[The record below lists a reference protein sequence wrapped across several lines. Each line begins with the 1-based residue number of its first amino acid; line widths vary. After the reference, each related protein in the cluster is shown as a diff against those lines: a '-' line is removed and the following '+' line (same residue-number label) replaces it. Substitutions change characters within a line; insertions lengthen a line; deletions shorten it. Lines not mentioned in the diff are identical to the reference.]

1 MQDIGQQLFQ
11 GSPQAI
17 MVTDLDNK
25 IVQVNNAFEKITGY
39 GFSDVIG
46 EDPRMLGAGQMNES
60 HYEGLWSQLQSDG
73 QWVGELWNRHKDGS
87 VYPAWFNIISV
98 SDESGNATGFIA
110 QFFNISEIKAD
121 LQSTQQ
127 QNQYDD
133 LTKLPNWSF
142 FSDQL
147 EQQIQKTINSEQQLA
162 VMLVDLDRF
171 KWINDNLGRK
181 VGDNILQKVASRLC
195 SVVPEKDRVARL
207 SSDEFLVMLPAV
219 SGIDDAVKVAQRVV
233 EQLAQ
238 GIFVDHR
245 EIFISGS
252 VGIALAPDHS
262 TRAKDLVKKADVA
275 MYAAKQGGRN
285 TYRVYSDL
293 MERSKGPQIL
303 REEDLTKALVS
314 GEVQMSFLPIYSLY
328 SHQVVAVHAR
338 PYWHHAELGQL
349 PFSDFA
355 GLMQSQEALEV
366 YEEWLNQE
374 LSALSVVWEGFP
386 GLRFISFRMEAQQLP
401 NKSAIQRWVSQLT
414 QYQLMGRMMLDVD
427 IRTALEREGALFDL
441 LATDAMLS
449 VSGFAHQSPVLDQL
463 KDIHPDIIRLDSD
476 LITHMSSD
484 DGRQKIVDVVM
495 DLADRL
501 EIEVM
506 ADGVATAGQR
516 GDLMGQGCMLMQG
529 RYFGMPLTLEQLMD
543 HLAVEH
549 K

>member
-39 GFSDVIG
+39 GFNDVIG

-60 HYEGLWSQLQSDG
+60 LYEGLWSQLQSDG

-98 SDESGNATGFIA
+98 SDESGKATGFIA

-147 EQQIQKTINSEQQLA
+147 EQQIQTNISSEQQLA

-338 PYWHHAELGQL
+338 PCWHHTELGQL

-355 GLMQSQEALEV
+355 GLMQSKEALEV
-366 YEEWLNQE
+366 YEDWLNQE

-386 GLRFISFRMEAQQLP
+386 GLRFISFRIEAQQLQ

-414 QYQLMGRMMLDVD
+414 QYQLLGRMMLDVD

-449 VSGFAHQSPVLDQL
+449 VSGFAHQSPILDQL

-476 LITHMSSD
+476 LITHMSTD

-495 DLADRL
+495 NLADRL

>member
-25 IVQVNNAFEKITGY
+25 IVQVNDAFEKITGY
-39 GFSDVIG
+39 GFNDVIG

-60 HYEGLWSQLQSDG
+60 YYEGLWSQLQSDG
-73 QWVGELWNRHKDGS
+73 HWVGELWNRHKDGS

-98 SDESGNATGFIA
+98 SDESGKATGFIA

-147 EQQIQKTINSEQQLA
+147 EQQIQANISSEQQLA

-181 VGDNILQKVASRLC
+181 VGDSILQKVASRLC
-195 SVVPEKDRVARL
+195 SVVPEKDHVARL
-207 SSDEFLVMLPAV
+207 SSDEFLVMLPTV

-338 PYWHHAELGQL
+338 PHWHHAELGQL
-349 PFSDFA
+349 PFADFA
-355 GLMQSQEALEV
+355 GLMQSKEALEV
-366 YEEWLNQE
+366 YEDWLNQE

-386 GLRFISFRMEAQQLP
+386 GLRFISFRMEAQQLQ

-476 LITHMSSD
+476 LITHMSTD

>member
-11 GSPQAI
+11 LSPQAI

-25 IVQVNNAFEKITGY
+25 IVQTNEAFEKITGY
-39 GFSDVIG
+39 SFNEVIG
-46 EDPRMLGAGQMNES
+46 ENPRMLGAGQMNDS
-60 HYEGLWSQLQSDG
+60 FYEELWSSLQKSG
-73 QWVGELWNRHKDGS
+73 QWAGELWNRHKDGS
-87 VYPAWFNIISV
+87 VYPAWFNILSIA
-98 SDESGNATGFIA
+98 DDSGKATGYIA

-121 LQSTQQ
+121 LQSATK
-127 QNQYDD
+127 QNTHDE
-133 LTKLPNWSF
+133 LTHLPNWDY
-142 FSDQL
+142 FSAQLDQKI
-147 EQQIQKTINSEQQLA
+147 QQCEENQKQLA

-171 KWINDNLGRK
+171 KWINDNLGRN
-181 VGDNILQKVASRLC
+181 VGDNILQKVANRL
-195 SVVPEKDRVARL
+195 STVVPEKDAVARL
-207 SSDEFLVMLPAV
+207 SSDEFVIMLPEV
-219 SGIDDAVKVAQRVV
+219 SGIDDATTVAQKVV

-252 VGIALAPDHS
+252 VGIALSPEHS
-262 TRAKDLVKKADVA
+262 VRAKELVKKADVA

-314 GEVQMSFLPIYSLY
+314 GDVQMAFLPIYSLY
-328 SHQVVAVHAR
+328 SHKVVAVHAR
-338 PYWHHAELGQL
+338 PYWNHAELGQI
-349 PFSDFA
+349 PFSDFS
-355 GLMQSQEALEV
+355 GLMQSKDAIDV
-366 YEEWLNQE
+366 YEQWLHQE
-374 LSALSVVWEGFP
+374 LSSLSLVWEGFP
-386 GLRFISFRMEAQQLP
+386 GLRFISFRLEAQQLQ

-414 QYQLMGRMMLDVD
+414 QYQLIGRMMLDVD

-484 DGRQKIVDVVM
+484 EGRQKIVDVVV

-506 ADGVATAGQR
+506 ADGVASAGQR

-549 K
+549 

>member
-11 GSPQAI
+11 LSPQAI

-25 IVQVNNAFEKITGY
+25 IVQTNGAFEKITGY
-39 GFSDVIG
+39 SFNEVIG
-46 EDPRMLGAGQMNES
+46 ENPRMLGAGQMNDS
-60 HYEGLWSQLQSDG
+60 FYEELWSSLQKSG
-73 QWVGELWNRHKDGS
+73 QWAGELWNRHKDGS
-87 VYPAWFNIISV
+87 VYPAWFNILSIA
-98 SDESGNATGFIA
+98 DDSGKATGYIA

-121 LQSTQQ
+121 LQSATK
-127 QNQYDD
+127 QNTHDE
-133 LTKLPNWSF
+133 LTHLPNWDY
-142 FSDQL
+142 FSAQLDQKI
-147 EQQIQKTINSEQQLA
+147 QQCEENQKQLA

-171 KWINDNLGRK
+171 KWINDNLGRN
-181 VGDNILQKVASRLC
+181 VGDNILQKVANRL
-195 SVVPEKDRVARL
+195 STVVPEKDAVARL
-207 SSDEFLVMLPAV
+207 SSDEFVIMLPEV
-219 SGIDDAVKVAQRVV
+219 SGIDDATTVAQKVV

-252 VGIALAPDHS
+252 VGIALSPDHS
-262 TRAKDLVKKADVA
+262 VRAKELVKKADVA

-314 GEVQMSFLPIYSLY
+314 GDVQMAFLPIYSLY
-328 SHQVVAVHAR
+328 SHKVVAVHAR
-338 PYWHHAELGQL
+338 PYWNHAELGQI
-349 PFSDFA
+349 PFSDFS
-355 GLMQSQEALEV
+355 GLMQSKDAIDV
-366 YEEWLNQE
+366 YEQWLHQE
-374 LSALSVVWEGFP
+374 LSSLSLVWESFP
-386 GLRFISFRMEAQQLP
+386 GLRFISFRMEAQQLQ

-414 QYQLMGRMMLDVD
+414 QYQLIGRMMLDVD

-484 DGRQKIVDVVM
+484 EGRQKIVDVVM

-506 ADGVATAGQR
+506 ADGVASAGQR

-549 K
+549 

>member
-11 GSPQAI
+11 LSPQAI

-25 IVQVNNAFEKITGY
+25 IVQTNGAFEKITGY
-39 GFSDVIG
+39 SFNEVIG
-46 EDPRMLGAGQMNES
+46 ENPRILGAGQMNDYF
-60 HYEGLWSQLQSDG
+60 YEELWSSLQKSG
-73 QWVGELWNRHKDGS
+73 QWAGELWNRHKDGS
-87 VYPAWFNIISV
+87 VYPAWFNIISIA
-98 SDESGNATGFIA
+98 DDSGKATGYVA

-121 LQSTQQ
+121 LQSATK
-127 QNQYDD
+127 QNTHDE
-133 LTKLPNWSF
+133 LTHLPNWDY
-142 FSDQL
+142 FSAQLDQKI
-147 EQQIQKTINSEQQLA
+147 QQCEANQKQLA

-171 KWINDNLGRK
+171 KWINDNLGRN
-181 VGDNILQKVASRLC
+181 VGDNILQKVANRL
-195 SVVPEKDRVARL
+195 STVVPEKDAVARL
-207 SSDEFLVMLPAV
+207 SSDEFVIMLPEV
-219 SGIDDAVKVAQRVV
+219 SGIDDATTVAQKVV

-252 VGIALAPDHS
+252 VGIALSPDHS
-262 TRAKDLVKKADVA
+262 VRAKELVKKADVA

-314 GEVQMSFLPIYSLY
+314 GNVQMAFLPIYSLY
-328 SHQVVAVHAR
+328 SHKVVAVHAR
-338 PYWHHAELGQL
+338 PYWNHAELGQI
-349 PFSDFA
+349 PFSDFS
-355 GLMQSQEALEV
+355 GLMQSKDAVDV
-366 YEEWLNQE
+366 YEQWLHQE
-374 LSALSVVWEGFP
+374 LSSLSLVWEGFP
-386 GLRFISFRMEAQQLP
+386 GLRFISFRMEAQQLQ

-414 QYQLMGRMMLDVD
+414 QYQLIGRMMLDVD

-484 DGRQKIVDVVM
+484 EGRQKIVDVVM

-506 ADGVATAGQR
+506 ADGVASAGQR

-549 K
+549 

>member
-11 GSPQAI
+11 LSPQAI

-25 IVQVNNAFEKITGY
+25 IVQINGAFEKITGY
-39 GFSDVIG
+39 SFNEVIG
-46 EDPRMLGAGQMNES
+46 ENPRMLGAGQMNDS
-60 HYEGLWSQLQSDG
+60 FYEELWGSLQKSG
-73 QWVGELWNRHKDGS
+73 QWSGELWNRHKDGS
-87 VYPAWFNIISV
+87 VYPAWFNILSRL
-98 SDESGNATGFIA
+98 DDSGKTTGYIA

-121 LQSTQQ
+121 LKSATKHHTH
-127 QNQYDD
+127 DE
-133 LTKLPNWSF
+133 LTHLPNWDY
-142 FSDQL
+142 FSAQLDQKI
-147 EQQIQKTINSEQQLA
+147 QQCEANQKQLA

-171 KWINDNLGRK
+171 KWINDNLGRN
-181 VGDNILQKVASRLC
+181 VGDNILQKVANRL
-195 SVVPEKDRVARL
+195 STVAPEKDAVARL
-207 SSDEFLVMLPAV
+207 SSDEFVIMLPEV
-219 SGIDDAVKVAQRVV
+219 SGIDDATTVAQKVV

-252 VGIALAPDHS
+252 VGIALSPDHS
-262 TRAKDLVKKADVA
+262 VRAKELVKKADVA

-314 GEVQMSFLPIYSLY
+314 GDVQMAFLPIYSLY
-328 SHQVVAVHAR
+328 SHKVVAVHAR
-338 PYWHHAELGQL
+338 PYWNHAELGQI
-349 PFSDFA
+349 PFSDFS
-355 GLMQSQEALEV
+355 GLMQSKDAVDV
-366 YEEWLNQE
+366 YEQWLHQE
-374 LSALSVVWEGFP
+374 LSSLSLVWEGFP
-386 GLRFISFRMEAQQLP
+386 GLRFISFRMETQQLQS
-401 NKSAIQRWVSQLT
+401 KSAIQRWVSQLT
-414 QYQLMGRMMLDVD
+414 QYQLIGRMMLDVD
-427 IRTALEREGALFDL
+427 IRTAMEREGALFDL

-484 DGRQKIVDVVM
+484 EGRQKIVDVVM
-495 DLADRL
+495 NLAERL

-506 ADGVATAGQR
+506 ADGVASAGQR

-549 K
+549 

>member
-11 GSPQAI
+11 LSPQAI

-25 IVQVNNAFEKITGY
+25 IVQTNGAFENITGY
-39 GFSDVIG
+39 SFNEVIG
-46 EDPRMLGAGQMNES
+46 ENPRMLGAGQMNDS
-60 HYEGLWSQLQSDG
+60 FYEELWNSLQKSG
-73 QWVGELWNRHKDGS
+73 QWAGELWNRHKDGS
-87 VYPAWFNIISV
+87 VYPAWFNILSIA
-98 SDESGNATGFIA
+98 DDSGKATGYIA

-121 LQSTQQ
+121 LQSATK
-127 QNQYDD
+127 QNTHDE
-133 LTKLPNWSF
+133 LTHLPNWDY
-142 FSDQL
+142 FSAQLDQKI
-147 EQQIQKTINSEQQLA
+147 QQCEENQKQLA

-171 KWINDNLGRK
+171 KWINDNLGRN
-181 VGDNILQKVASRLC
+181 VGDNILQKVANRL
-195 SVVPEKDRVARL
+195 STVVPEKDAVARL
-207 SSDEFLVMLPAV
+207 SSDEFVIMLPEV
-219 SGIDDAVKVAQRVV
+219 SGIDDATTVAQKVV

-252 VGIALAPDHS
+252 VGIALPPDHS
-262 TRAKDLVKKADVA
+262 VRAKELVKKADVA

-314 GEVQMSFLPIYSLY
+314 GDVQMAFLPIYSLY
-328 SHQVVAVHAR
+328 NHKVVAVHAR
-338 PYWHHAELGQL
+338 PYWNHAELGQI
-349 PFSDFA
+349 PFSDFS
-355 GLMQSQEALEV
+355 GLMQSKDAIDV
-366 YEEWLNQE
+366 YEQWLHQE
-374 LSALSVVWEGFP
+374 LSSLSLVWEGFP
-386 GLRFISFRMEAQQLP
+386 GLRFISFRMEAQQLQ

-414 QYQLMGRMMLDVD
+414 QYQLIGRMMLDVD
-427 IRTALEREGALFDL
+427 IRTALERVGALFDL

-484 DGRQKIVDVVM
+484 EGRQKIVDVVM

-506 ADGVATAGQR
+506 ADGVASAGQR

-549 K
+549 

>member
-11 GSPQAI
+11 LSPQAI

-25 IVQVNNAFEKITGY
+25 IVQTNGAFEKITGY
-39 GFSDVIG
+39 SFNEVIG
-46 EDPRMLGAGQMNES
+46 ENPRILGAGQMNDS
-60 HYEGLWSQLQSDG
+60 FYEELWSSLQKSG
-73 QWVGELWNRHKDGS
+73 QWAGELWNRHKDGS
-87 VYPAWFNIISV
+87 VYPAWFNIISIA
-98 SDESGNATGFIA
+98 DDSGKATGYVA

-121 LQSTQQ
+121 LQSATK
-127 QNQYDD
+127 QNTHDE
-133 LTKLPNWSF
+133 LTHLPNWDY
-142 FSDQL
+142 FSAQLDQKIL
-147 EQQIQKTINSEQQLA
+147 QCEANQKQLA

-171 KWINDNLGRK
+171 KWINDNLGRN
-181 VGDNILQKVASRLC
+181 VGDNILQKVANRL
-195 SVVPEKDRVARL
+195 STVVPEKDAVARL
-207 SSDEFLVMLPAV
+207 SSDEFVIMLPEV
-219 SGIDDAVKVAQRVV
+219 SGIDDATTVAQKVV

-252 VGIALAPDHS
+252 VGIALSPDHS
-262 TRAKDLVKKADVA
+262 VRAKELVKKADVA

-314 GEVQMSFLPIYSLY
+314 GNVQMAFLPIYSLY
-328 SHQVVAVHAR
+328 SHKVVAVHAR
-338 PYWHHAELGQL
+338 PYWNHAELGQI
-349 PFSDFA
+349 PFSDFS
-355 GLMQSQEALEV
+355 GLMQSKDAVDV
-366 YEEWLNQE
+366 YEQWLHQE
-374 LSALSVVWEGFP
+374 LSSLSLVWEGFP
-386 GLRFISFRMEAQQLP
+386 GLRFISFRMEAQQLQ

-414 QYQLMGRMMLDVD
+414 QYQLIGRMMLDVD

-484 DGRQKIVDVVM
+484 EGRQKIVDVVM
-495 DLADRL
+495 DLAERL

-506 ADGVATAGQR
+506 ADGVASAGQR

-549 K
+549 

>member
-11 GSPQAI
+11 LSPQAI

-25 IVQVNNAFEKITGY
+25 IVQINGAFEAITGY
-39 GFSDVIG
+39 RFNEVIG
-46 EDPRMLGAGQMNES
+46 ENPRILGAGQMNDS
-60 HYEGLWSQLQSDG
+60 FYEELWSSLQKSG
-73 QWVGELWNRHKDGS
+73 QWTGELWNRHKDGS
-87 VYPAWFNIISV
+87 VYPAWFNIISI
-98 SDESGNATGFIA
+98 SDDSGKATGYIA

-121 LQSTQQ
+121 LQSATK
-127 QNQYDD
+127 QNTHDE
-133 LTKLPNWSF
+133 LTHLPNWDY
-142 FSDQL
+142 FSAQLDQKI
-147 EQQIQKTINSEQQLA
+147 QQCEANQKQLA
-162 VMLVDLDRF
+162 IMLVDLDRF
-171 KWINDNLGRK
+171 KWINDNLGRN
-181 VGDNILQKVASRLC
+181 VGDNILQKVANRLC
-195 SVVPEKDRVARL
+195 TVVPEKDAVARL
-207 SSDEFLVMLPAV
+207 SSDEFVIMLPEV
-219 SGIDDAVKVAQRVV
+219 SGIDHATVVAQKVV

-252 VGIALAPDHS
+252 VGIALSPDHS
-262 TRAKDLVKKADVA
+262 VRAKELVKKADVA

-314 GEVQMSFLPIYSLY
+314 GDVQMAFLPIYSLY
-328 SHQVVAVHAR
+328 SHKVVAVHAR
-338 PYWHHAELGQL
+338 PYWNHAELGQI
-349 PFSDFA
+349 PFSDFS
-355 GLMQSQEALEV
+355 GLMQGTDAIDV
-366 YEEWLNQE
+366 YEQWLHQE
-374 LSALSVVWEGFP
+374 LSSLSVVWEGFP
-386 GLRFISFRMEAQQLP
+386 GLRFISFRMEAQQLQ

-414 QYQLMGRMMLDVD
+414 QYQLIGRMMLDVD

-449 VSGFAHQSPVLDQL
+449 VSGFAHQSPILDQL

-484 DGRQKIVDVVM
+484 EGRQKIVDVVM

-506 ADGVATAGQR
+506 ADGVASAGQR

-549 K
+549 